1 MCIRDSYIA
10 VMHSGVT
17 NAPMAGKL
25 GIEEI
30 ISGKQDKMLST
41 FSPCTIIENRD
52 V

>member
-1 MCIRDSYIA
+1 
-10 VMHSGVT
+10 MHSGVT

-30 ISGKQDKMLST
+30 ISGNQDKMLNT
-41 FSPCTIIENRD
+41 FSPSIIRKNRD

>member
-1 MCIRDSYIA
+1 
-10 VMHSGVT
+10 MHSGVT

-30 ISGKQDKMLST
+30 ISEKQDMMLNT
-41 FSPCTIIENRD
+41 FSPQMIRNNQENSD